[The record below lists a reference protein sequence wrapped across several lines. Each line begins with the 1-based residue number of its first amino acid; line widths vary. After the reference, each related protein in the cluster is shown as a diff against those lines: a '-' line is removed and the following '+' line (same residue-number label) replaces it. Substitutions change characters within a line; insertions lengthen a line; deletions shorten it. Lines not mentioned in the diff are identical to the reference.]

1 MYAAE
6 TFAQVGISTTS
17 ITPDASSILELRSTS
32 AGFLPPRMTT
42 AQRDAITTPAT
53 GLVIFNTS
61 TNLFN
66 FFNGTAWNVL
76 SVSSGTV
83 TSASVTSANGFGG
96 TVATATTTPAITI
109 NTSVNGIAKG
119 NGTALSAAIPGID
132 YSAGTSA
139 LASGILKST
148 TATGTLSIATAADFP
163 TLNQN
168 TTGNAA
174 TVTTNANLTGDV
186 TSVGNA
192 TTLATVN
199 SNVGT
204 FSSVTVNAKGLVTA
218 ASNSTIKA
226 TVAAGTTSIIKATTV
241 EVAYPVTGVLAT
253 GTAMVSPSTATTIPY
268 PLSIAYV
275 RCTAGNVIVGYI
287 NPSNTNTALGGG
299 NLYITVLQ

>member
-1 MYAAE
+1 
-6 TFAQVGISTTS
+6 
-17 ITPDASSILELRSTS
+17 
-32 AGFLPPRMTT
+32 
-42 AQRDAITTPAT
+42 
-53 GLVIFNTS
+53 
-61 TNLFN
+61 
-66 FFNGTAWNVL
+66 
-76 SVSSGTV
+76 
-83 TSASVTSANGFGG
+83 
-96 TVATATTTPAITI
+96 
-109 NTSVNGIAKG
+109 
-119 NGTALSAAIPGID
+119 LSAAIPGID

-148 TATGTLSIATAADFP
+148 TATGTLSIATATDFP
-163 TLNQN
+163 ILNQN